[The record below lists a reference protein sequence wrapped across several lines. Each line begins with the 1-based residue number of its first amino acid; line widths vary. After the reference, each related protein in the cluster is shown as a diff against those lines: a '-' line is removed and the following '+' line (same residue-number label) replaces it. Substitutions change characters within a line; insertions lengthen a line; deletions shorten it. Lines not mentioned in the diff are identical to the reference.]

1 MNSNGQGSVDYKR
14 QEEQAPD
21 EVPTVSSQGLDN
33 DQESHVSPSD
43 NDGETVPQDEVVDQ
57 VGG

>member
-1 MNSNGQGSVDYKR
+1 MNDAHPDDGL
-14 QEEQAPD
+14 EERD
-21 EVPTVSSQGLDN
+21 EPGRREPDN
-33 DQESHVSPSD
+33 DQDSHVSPSD